1 MKLADLDRAQEARAE
16 LAIVARLQ
24 ARMADGEGLRVM
36 LGSGQEMSEIGLSA
50 DYAASLRRDVETGL
64 ARRAA
69 EKRAELAAL
78 GVEE

>member
-1 MKLADLDRAQEARAE
+1 MKLADLDRAQQARAE
-16 LAIVARLQ
+16 LAIVTRLQ

-36 LGSGQEMSEIGLSA
+36 LGSGQEMSEIGLSDA
-50 DYAASLRRDVETGL
+50 YAERLRRDVETGL